1 MKKNLLK
8 YGLPFLIGAAI
19 AAIVAMG
26 QGLGGVSTALTMRAL
41 SDGCFVSAVLL
52 GGLGLLV
59 WVSTTGFFD
68 IFSYAGKFALMA
80 IFPWKRLEKPVKFYD
95 YKMEKEEHRKKGNH
109 VLVIVGAAFLL
120 LSVLFL
126 LAYNSMI
133 A

>member
-1 MKKNLLK
+1 MKKKLLK

-19 AAIVAMG
+19 AVAVAAG
-26 QGLGGVSTALTMRAL
+26 QGLGSVGAAMTMRAL
-41 SDGCFVSAVLL
+41 SDGCFVSTVLM
-52 GGLGLLV
+52 GGLGLLI

-80 IFPWKRLEKPVKFYD
+80 ILPWKRLEKPVKFYD
-95 YKMEKEEHRKKGNH
+95 YKLEKEEHRKKGNH
-109 VLVIVGAAFLL
+109 VLVIVGAVFLL